1 MMSNIFKGT
10 QFSSFVFDLT
20 LKKDKSLAKFMK
32 TMNEAQA
39 IRKRVQQPIVFLPA
53 LLHQKGESSIY
64 PNTISIIQGQSG
76 VHKSGIAQ
84 LICSSLIKK
93 TEHNQ
98 SLLGFE
104 LQESA
109 ADIHVLYIDTER
121 NLVDQFPFAIQK
133 ILIQGGYNIS
143 DNPKNLHYIS
153 FVSIPRKERQDL
165 LDTYLKY
172 YTKTIHGHL
181 VVVLDVS
188 TDFLGDFN
196 SVNDTMVLSDLMNMM
211 INQHNVTFI
220 CVIHENPGSE
230 KARGHF
236 GTEMFNKASTVIQVA
251 DVKNDRGIVGNYQ
264 LNYKKNR
271 NTKRLPTLYFKYDE
285 ENRGL
290 VELDAESVKEL
301 LDSQKKMNQ
310 RAQVIKILE
319 SLFETKDN
327 VFREETLVSIENN
340 FGVKDRTAETRLN
353 EVLKNEVI
361 ISKNGIPHKLMI
373 RTVQKKHQYYLLPL
387 NQ

>member
-1 MMSNIFKGT
+1 
-10 QFSSFVFDLT
+10 
-20 LKKDKSLAKFMK
+20 
-32 TMNEAQA
+32 
-39 IRKRVQQPIVFLPA
+39 
-53 LLHQKGESSIY
+53 
-64 PNTISIIQGQSG
+64 
-76 VHKSGIAQ
+76 
-84 LICSSLIKK
+84 
-93 TEHNQ
+93 
-98 SLLGFE
+98 
-104 LQESA
+104 
-109 ADIHVLYIDTER
+109 
-121 NLVDQFPFAIQK
+121 
-133 ILIQGGYNIS
+133 
-143 DNPKNLHYIS
+143 
-153 FVSIPRKERQDL
+153 
-165 LDTYLKY
+165 
-172 YTKTIHGHL
+172 
-181 VVVLDVS
+181 
-188 TDFLGDFN
+188 
-196 SVNDTMVLSDLMNMM
+196 MNMM

>member
-1 MMSNIFKGT
+1 
-10 QFSSFVFDLT
+10 
-20 LKKDKSLAKFMK
+20 
-32 TMNEAQA
+32 
-39 IRKRVQQPIVFLPA
+39 
-53 LLHQKGESSIY
+53 
-64 PNTISIIQGQSG
+64 
-76 VHKSGIAQ
+76 
-84 LICSSLIKK
+84 
-93 TEHNQ
+93 
-98 SLLGFE
+98 
-104 LQESA
+104 
-109 ADIHVLYIDTER
+109 
-121 NLVDQFPFAIQK
+121 
-133 ILIQGGYNIS
+133 
-143 DNPKNLHYIS
+143 
-153 FVSIPRKERQDL
+153 
-165 LDTYLKY
+165 
-172 YTKTIHGHL
+172 
-181 VVVLDVS
+181 VVLDVS

-251 DVKNDRGIVGNYQ
+251 DVKNDQGIVGNYK

-285 ENRGL
+285 EIRGL

-310 RAQVIKILE
+310 RSIVKQIIESHFEKQDNVLRQEVISSIEQELDIRDRTSGKILN
-319 SLFETKDN
+319 D
-327 VFREETLVSIENN
+327 
-340 FGVKDRTAETRLN
+340 
-353 EVLKNEVI
+353 VLENEVI

-373 RTVQKKHQYYLLPL
+373 RNVKSKHQYYLLPL